1 MKTRDLLR
9 QGREE
14 GRIEGRTEGRIEGRT
29 EGRIEGRAEGR
40 IEGRAEGRA
49 EMREEGI
56 KALVVTLKDISQPL
70 DLTIQKVAE
79 QFGLSAAE
87 AEKETKLYWDQ

>member
-14 GRIEGRTEGRIEGRT
+14 GR
-29 EGRIEGRAEGR
+29 AEGR
-40 IEGRAEGRA
+40 KEGREEGRA
-49 EMREEGI
+49 EMRKEGI
-56 KALVVTLKDISQPL
+56 KALVVTLKGLSQPL

>member
-14 GRIEGRTEGRIEGRT
+14 GRIEGRM
-29 EGRIEGRAEGR
+29 
-40 IEGRAEGRA
+40 

-56 KALVVTLKDISQPL
+56 KVLVVTLKGLSQTL
-70 DLTIQKVAE
+70 DLVIQTVAE
-79 QFGLSAAE
+79 QFGLSLEE
-87 AEKETKLYWDQ
+87 AEEKAKQYWAQ

>member
-1 MKTRDLLR
+1 MTWAMKTRDLLR

-14 GRIEGRTEGRIEGRT
+14 GRAEGRE
-29 EGRIEGRAEGR
+29 EGRAEGL
-40 IEGRAEGRA
+40 EEGRA

-56 KALVVTLKDISQPL
+56 KALVVTLKDLSQPL
-70 DLTIQKVAE
+70 DLIIQKVAE
-79 QFGLSAAE
+79 QFGLSTAE